1 MIRSGA
7 DAVLSGELAGISG
20 TDTQI
25 VERLRE
31 GDVDGLAAAY
41 DAYGAI
47 AFSVALRVVGDRQ
60 KAEDVT
66 QEAFLRLWSSAS
78 SFEPSRGSLR
88 SWLLTMVRNRAIDA
102 LRGRAAHER
111 AELPLFET
119 QPSQQASDD
128 PWRAVA
134 DEFEAEAVREALGG
148 LPVEQRQVIELAY
161 YAGYTQSEIA
171 EITRVPIGTV
181 KGRTRLA
188 LEKLH
193 SYLAGKGLID
203 VN

>member
-1 MIRSGA
+1 MR
-7 DAVLSGELAGISG
+7 VELAGSTG
-20 TDTQI
+20 TEAEI
-25 VERLRE
+25 VARLQA

-41 DAYGAI
+41 DAYGEL

-66 QEAFLRLWSSAS
+66 QDAFMKLWTAAPA
-78 SFEPSRGSLR
+78 FEPARGSLR
-88 SWLLTMVRNRAIDA
+88 NWLLTIVRNRAIDS
-102 LRGRAAHER
+102 LRGRGAHER

-119 QPSQQASDD
+119 QPSQQASGD

-134 DEFEAEAVREALGG
+134 EELEAEAVREALSR

-171 EITRVPIGTV
+171 ELTRVPVGTV

-193 SYLAGKGLID
+193 SYLAGRGLID
-203 VN
+203 VG

>member
-1 MIRSGA
+1 MTDEMAGLTGS
-7 DAVLSGELAGISG
+7 DAE
-20 TDTQI
+20 I
-25 VERLRE
+25 VARMQAR
-31 GDVDGLAAAY
+31 DADGLAAAY
-41 DAYGAI
+41 DTYGEL

-60 KAEDVT
+60 RAEDVT
-66 QEAFLRLWSSAS
+66 QDAFMKLWSSAL

-88 SWLLTMVRNRAIDA
+88 SWLLTMVRNRAIDS
-102 LRGRAAHER
+102 LRGRGAHER
-111 AELPLFET
+111 AELPLFEA
-119 QPSQQASDD
+119 QPSRNASDD

-134 DEFEAEAVREALGG
+134 EEFEAEAVREALGK

-171 EITRVPIGTV
+171 GITRVPVGTV

-203 VN
+203 VS